1 MTRRRALVPGL
12 LAASLAVTVAASL
25 SAPAAQAADERPM
38 ITVASGQNLP
48 PLVATTTYDA
58 GPGFADDIRAY
69 QSSGQFAKDRAKV
82 VNQATGFLRNWLR
95 DECADRSACK
105 PAVVFDID
113 DTLVSWYSALSSIDF
128 GWNSQLDA
136 TVKEQCLTPKI
147 RSTAALFNEA
157 KRRNIDV
164 FLITGRNEPDRAV
177 TVSCLAQLG
186 LTGYKELILRS
197 ADQKSLTAEAYKSS
211 ERKGIELRGYRIALA
226 IGDQVSDSSGGYTDG
241 AFVLPNPM
249 YFIP

>member
-1 MTRRRALVPGL
+1 MTTRRALVPGL
-12 LAASLAVTVAASL
+12 LAASLAITIASGLVAPVAH
-25 SAPAAQAADERPM
+25 AADTRPM
-38 ITVASGQNLP
+38 VTVASGQNLP
-48 PLVATTTYDA
+48 PLVATSTYDA

-82 VNQATGFLRNWLR
+82 VSQATSFLRTWLR
-95 DECADRSACK
+95 NECADRTACK

-113 DTLVSWYSALSSIDF
+113 DTLVSWYPALSTIDF

-136 TVKEQCLTPKI
+136 TVKQDCLTPKI
-147 RSTAALFNEA
+147 RSTAALVDEA

-177 TVSCLAQLG
+177 TVSCLAKLG
-186 LTGYKELILRS
+186 LTGYKELILR
-197 ADQKSLTAEAYKSS
+197 APDQKNLTAEAYKSS
-211 ERKGIELRGYRIALA
+211 ERKGIEQRGYRIALA
-226 IGDQVSDSSGGYTDG
+226 IGDQVSDSPGGYTEG

>member
-1 MTRRRALVPGL
+1 MRTRLTAVLAL
-12 LAASLAVTVAASL
+12 SLAL
-25 SAPAAQAADERPM
+25 GLAPLAAQADDARPM
-38 ITVASGQNLP
+38 MTASSGQNLP
-48 PLVATTTYDA
+48 PLVATSTYDA

-69 QSSGQFAKDRAKV
+69 QSSGQLAKDRAKV
-82 VNQATGFLRNWLR
+82 VSQATGFLRTWLR
-95 DECADRSACK
+95 EECADRKACK

-113 DTLVSWYSALSSIDF
+113 DTLVSWYGALSTIDF

-136 TVKEQCLTPKI
+136 TVKQQCLTPKI

-157 KRRNIDV
+157 KRRSVDI

-177 TVSCLAQLG
+177 TVSCLEQLG
-186 LTGYKELILRS
+186 LTGYRELILR
-197 ADQKSLTAEAYKSS
+197 APDQKSLTAKAYKSS
-211 ERKGIELRGYRIALA
+211 ERKGIEARGYRIALA